1 MKKYI
6 ALSVAALAFVATG
19 AQAEF
24 KPGAFVGVDAGYSHT
39 KVDYDLPGVN
49 NKGGGMIAGV
59 HFGYLGTMAQNWIW
73 DLGARVGYDTT
84 SILLGD
90 TVDEDGD
97 ASTLHYKP
105 TYNVGLF
112 AHVGRMVGNCAAIF
126 AGVNFDYTIATIK
139 TLPDAGGRVDTQATV
154 FSIAPELGVKFK
166 LSEKWSATVTTGYK
180 FGISAKANG
189 VSMDNNKP
197 SAYYAKAGV
206 SYHF

>member
-6 ALSVAALAFVATG
+6 ALSVAALAFVATA

-24 KPGAFVGVDAGYSHT
+24 KPGAFAGADVGYSRT
-39 KVDYDLPGVN
+39 KVDYDIPGIN
-49 NKGGGMIAGV
+49 NTGSGMIADI
-59 HFGYLGTMAQNWIW
+59 HFGYLGAMAQNWIW
-73 DLGARVGYDTT
+73 DLGVSVGYDTT
-84 SILLGD
+84 NIKL
-90 TVDEDGD
+90 T
-97 ASTLHYKP
+97 STAAGSLHYKP

-112 AHVGRMVGNCAAIF
+112 AHVGRMVSNCAAIF
-126 AGVNFDYTIATIK
+126 AGVNFDYTIATIRENV
-139 TLPDAGGRVDTQATV
+139 AGVRTDDQATA

-189 VSMDNNKP
+189 VQFDNTKP
-197 SAYYAKAGV
+197 SAFYAKAGV